1 MTIYDLPTFSSTL
14 ELLTMLALSTGRLLK
29 ATLISSSSFL
39 SFDSQTDFHSFRVV
53 LPTSSPWRAKYLSMG
68 NHQKKSCSSP
78 NHPCCILRIYRLRFP
93 EAVGKLL
100 RAPRRQPRADR
111 ERVQSF
117 MLEGLFCNI
126 GMDVEVDARSGPVV
140 GGMIVDDNTPCVLHP
155 PNPLP
160 ALKQ

>member
-1 MTIYDLPTFSSTL
+1 M
-14 ELLTMLALSTGRLLK
+14 
-29 ATLISSSSFL
+29 
-39 SFDSQTDFHSFRVV
+39 
-53 LPTSSPWRAKYLSMG
+53 
-68 NHQKKSCSSP
+68 
-78 NHPCCILRIYRLRFP
+78 
-93 EAVGKLL
+93 L

-117 MLEGLFCNI
+117 MLEGLFCEADAEAMDADADLEPTAGNI